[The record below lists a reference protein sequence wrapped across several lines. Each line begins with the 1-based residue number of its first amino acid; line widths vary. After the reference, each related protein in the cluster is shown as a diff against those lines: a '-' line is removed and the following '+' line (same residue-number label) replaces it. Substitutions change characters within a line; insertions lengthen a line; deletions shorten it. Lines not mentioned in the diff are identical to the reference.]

1 MCRRRRGLAAPQRQT
16 VHHCKRQSADLE
28 SDTETLKDGIVN
40 ARAVVIDS
48 GAPMA
53 LHEIVLPET
62 KPETEWVRGRALQKV
77 SPQRDHSF
85 LQGELYTQLKLW
97 AKGRGEVGP
106 EWRFR
111 VAPSGAVRRP
121 LVPDVAYISNERLR
135 PLSDEELQVPP
146 LAPDVAVEILSPDD
160 RRPDVD
166 DKIRT
171 YLQAGSSLVI
181 VVDSERRRVELH
193 DPCTTG
199 YVDEGGA
206 IEHEALPGFSY
217 SVRELF
223 DVLKRG

>member
-1 MCRRRRGLAAPQRQT
+1 
-16 VHHCKRQSADLE
+16 
-28 SDTETLKDGIVN
+28 
-40 ARAVVIDS
+40 
-48 GAPMA
+48 MA

-77 SPQRDHSF
+77 SPQRDHSL

-111 VAPSGAVRRP
+111 VAPPGEVRRP

-135 PLSDEELQVPP
+135 PLSDAELQMPP
-146 LAPDVAVEILSPDD
+146 LAPDVAVEILSPED
-160 RRPDVD
+160 RRPDVN

-181 VVDSERRRVELH
+181 VVDPKRRLVELH
-193 DPCTTG
+193 DLHATG
-199 YVDEGGA
+199 SADETGA
-206 IEHEALPGFSY
+206 IEHAALPGFRY

-223 DVLKRG
+223 GVLKRP